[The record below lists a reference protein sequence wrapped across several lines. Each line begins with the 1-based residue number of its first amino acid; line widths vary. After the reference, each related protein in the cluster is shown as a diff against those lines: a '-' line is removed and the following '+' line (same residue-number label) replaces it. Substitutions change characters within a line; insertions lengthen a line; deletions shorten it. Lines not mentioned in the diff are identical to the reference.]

1 MMRCPTCNFENP
13 AGMRFCGECGI
24 ALPQTCP
31 QCGFENPPNFKFCGQ
46 CGIALKDE
54 GRNQKDEKFQ
64 PSSLTP
70 SVHPASERRHLTVM
84 FCDLVGSSTLAEQL
98 DPEEWREVLRAY
110 QQLCTEVVQRYEGY
124 IAQYLGDG
132 LLVYFGYPV
141 AHEDDARRAIRAG
154 LGIVSQI
161 KQNTPS
167 LRQTLGVELAVR
179 VGIHTGL
186 VVMDEVGY
194 GERREQLALG
204 ETTNLAARIQ
214 SLTTPNTV
222 ALSAVTWRLA
232 QNIFVYRHLGL
243 HTLKGFSQ
251 PLEIYRVLREK
262 SLSRRLKAAASLK
275 LPPMIGREIEL
286 DFLLARWAGVKQN
299 QAQVILLN
307 GEAGIGKSRLLQAFR
322 ERMAGQPHLWLEGHG
337 SPYYEQSAF
346 YPVLELLERLL
357 RFKSRDN
364 QARKL
369 AKLESALHQAA
380 LPAEMLPLLANLLS
394 LPLSEPTPLGL
405 SPQAQKQKT
414 LDALLAGLLTLA
426 ARLPVIIMVEDLHWV
441 DPSTL
446 ELLTF
451 LIERLDAARVLLLLT
466 FRPNFSPPW
475 TARPN
480 VTALHLGRLDYGH
493 TQAMIQQVARRKLL
507 PPELLHQL
515 VAKTDGIPLFVEEL
529 TKMVLEQGLLKEQT
543 DHYELANP
551 LFSLDIPATLQDS
564 LMARLDRLAT
574 VREVAQLG
582 ATLGRE
588 FSYELLQAIAPLD
601 ETALHH
607 DLQRLVEA
615 ELLQQQGQPPR
626 ATYRFKHALIQ
637 ETAYN
642 SLLRSKRQQYHQQI
656 AWVLEQRFPELG
668 VTQPELLAHHFTAA
682 GLPQPAIRYWQQ
694 AGERAIA
701 CSANLEAIEH
711 FRQGLAALTR
721 LPQTPERSQ
730 QELTLQISLGV
741 PLLMTRGYASA
752 EVAQTYQHARELCRG
767 LGDTP
772 QLFSALFGLW
782 VFHLVRAEL
791 PLALELAQE
800 LMDAAQRLAQISFLL
815 EAHQALGVTQ
825 FYRGELA
832 TAQTHLDEVIAQYD
846 PQQHQLH
853 ASFGGADL
861 GVTCLC
867 HAALALWLTGYPD
880 QAVQRSE
887 QAIALAQKS
896 PQPFSLAFALCL
908 TGWLHQYC
916 GQKSLVQER
925 AAAAIT
931 LSREQG
937 FALSAA
943 FGAVLHG
950 WTQLETELGP
960 LQQGLAAY
968 QATGAELGRLQF
980 LTLLAAGYL
989 HTGQVNAG
997 LTVLNEAL
1005 AAMPR
1010 TEERFFEAELHRLR
1024 GEGLLKVEGGTLC
1037 VQDEA
1042 IKAEQCF
1049 FKALEVAQ
1057 RQGAKSLELRA
1068 ALSVARWRRS
1078 AGTPD
1083 KLAEAY
1089 NLLSDIYGWFT
1100 EGFDTADLQQAK
1112 ALLAE
1117 MALPLNHI

>member
-1 MMRCPTCNFENP
+1 MTCLN
-13 AGMRFCGECGI
+13 
-24 ALPQTCP
+24 
-31 QCGFENPPNFKFCGQ
+31 CGFENPPNFKFCGQ
-46 CGIALKDE
+46 CGSPLKAK
-54 GRNQKDEKFQ
+54 GGNQKDEIFP
-64 PSSLTP
+64 PSAFIPHP
-70 SVHPASERRHLTVM
+70 SVERRHLTVM

-110 QQLCTEVVQRYEGY
+110 QQLCTEVIQRYEGY

-141 AHEDDARRAIRAG
+141 AHEDDARRAIRTG
-154 LGIVSQI
+154 LGIVAAI
-161 KQNTPS
+161 KQNTPI

-214 SLTTPNTV
+214 SLTAPHTV
-222 ALSAVTWRLA
+222 AVSGVTWRLA
-232 QNIFVYRHLGL
+232 QNVFIYRNLGP

-251 PLEIYRVLREK
+251 PVEIYRALREK
-262 SLSRRLKAAASLK
+262 SRAHRLKAAAAQAQPLV
-275 LPPMIGREIEL
+275 GREVEL
-286 DFLLARWAGVKQN
+286 NFLLTRWEQVKQH
-299 QAQVILLN
+299 QAQVVLLS
-307 GEAGIGKSRLLQAFR
+307 GEAGIGKSRLVQALR
-322 ERMAGQPHLWLEGHG
+322 ERLAGQSYLWLEGQG
-337 SPYYEQSAF
+337 SPYHQQSAF
-346 YPVLELLERLL
+346 YALIELLQRLL
-357 RFKSRDN
+357 RFKAKDS
-364 QARKL
+364 QTKKVGKL
-369 AKLESALHQAA
+369 KRALHEMA
-380 LPAEMLPLLANLLS
+380 LPVEMLSLLAHLLS
-394 LPLSEPTPLGL
+394 LPLPEQASLLGL
-405 SPQAQKQKT
+405 TPQAQKQKT
-414 LDALLAGLLTLA
+414 LEVLLAGLLALA
-426 ARLPVIIMVEDLHWV
+426 DRQPVIIVVEDLLWV

-451 LIERLDAARVLLLLT
+451 LIERLNAARVLLLLT
-466 FRPNFSPPW
+466 FRPDFSPPW
-475 TARPN
+475 LARPHL
-480 VTALHLGRLDYGH
+480 TELQLGRLDYPH
-493 TQAMIQQVARRKLL
+493 TQAMIRQVARRKLL

-529 TKMVLEQGLLKEQT
+529 TKMVLEQGLLKEHS
-543 DHYELANP
+543 DRYELANP
-551 LFSLDIPATLQDS
+551 RFSLDIPATLQDS
-564 LMARLDRLAT
+564 LMARLDRLST

-588 FSYELLQAIAPLD
+588 FSYELLQAITPLD
-601 ETALHH
+601 EAALQH
-607 DLQRLVEA
+607 DLRRLVEA
-615 ELLQQQGQPPR
+615 ELLQQQGHLPR
-626 ATYRFKHALIQ
+626 ATYRFKHALVQ

-656 AWVLEQRFPELG
+656 ARVLEQRFPDLCAI
-668 VTQPELLAHHFTAA
+668 QPELLAHHFTAA
-682 GLPQPAIRYWQQ
+682 NLPQPAIRYWQQ
-694 AGERAIA
+694 AGERAITR
-701 CSANLEAIEH
+701 SANLEAIEH
-711 FRQGLAALTR
+711 FRQGLAALAR
-721 LPQTPERSQ
+721 LPRTPERSQ
-730 QELTLQISLGV
+730 QELTLHISLGV
-741 PLLMTRGYASA
+741 PLLMTRGYASV

-800 LMDAAQRLAQISFLL
+800 LMKAAQGLSQISFHL

-867 HAALALWLTGYPD
+867 HAALALWLRGYPV

-887 QAIALAQKS
+887 QAIALAQQS
-896 PQPFSLAFALCL
+896 PHPFSLAFALCL
-908 TGWLHQYC
+908 TGWLHQYSD
-916 GQKSLVQER
+916 QKSLVQER

-931 LSREQG
+931 LSSEQG

-950 WTQLETELGP
+950 WTKLDELGP

-989 HTGQVNAG
+989 HTGQVEAG

-1005 AAMPR
+1005 AAIPR
-1010 TEERFFEAELHRLR
+1010 TEERFFEAELHRLK
-1024 GEGLLKVEGGTLC
+1024 GEGVLRKDEGGGMK
-1037 VQDEA
+1037 DEDRA
-1042 IKAEQCF
+1042 RKAEEYF
-1049 FKALEVAQ
+1049 WRALEVAR
-1057 RQGAKSLELRA
+1057 RQEAKSLELRA
-1068 ALSVARWRRS
+1068 ALSLVRLWRS
-1078 AGTPD
+1078 GQSPD

-1089 NLLSDIYGWFT
+1089 DLLSGIYGWFT
-1100 EGFDTADLQQAK
+1100 EGFDTADLQEAK
-1112 ALLAE
+1112 QLLTE
-1117 MALPLNHI
+1117 VVPLL